1 MSTPKPHYGPNPTP
15 KFNGYQEFFKE
26 FIDLSSSP
34 TFHNQLKDSIVHEI
48 ENVLNLLVF
57 FQCLKEEFKFF
68 FLTDSQRYTR
78 RSH

>member
-48 ENVLNLLVF
+48 ETVLYLFVF
-57 FQCLKEEFKFF
+57 LAHIIEEFKINFA
-68 FLTDSQRYTR
+68 
-78 RSH
+78 